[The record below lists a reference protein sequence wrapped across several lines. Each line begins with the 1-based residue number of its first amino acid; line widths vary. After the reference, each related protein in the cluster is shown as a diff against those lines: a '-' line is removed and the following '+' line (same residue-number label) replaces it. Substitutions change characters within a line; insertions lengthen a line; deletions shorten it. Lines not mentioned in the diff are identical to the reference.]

1 MAGRVFGMDV
11 KRIEDPRLLTG
22 HGRYVD
28 DFHLPGMVQAAFV
41 RSSHAHALVKGID
54 AARATALPGV
64 IAVWRLGDFG
74 AEYSKKPLAVTIP
87 HPMLKQPFTQTP
99 LATDEVCFVGE
110 PIAIVL
116 AESRYIAEDAVAM
129 IEVDYEP
136 LPAVSDCLAAL
147 APDAPRVHRNSPDNV
162 VGRVR
167 ANFGDVEAAFAN
179 APHVFKE
186 THRQH
191 RGGPHSMET
200 RGVLAS
206 YDGATDLLTV
216 WNSTQSP
223 YNARRFLAAHLG
235 RDEHKVRVIAP
246 DVGGGFGPKAA
257 YYAEDVAIPLAA
269 MKLGRPVKWI
279 EDRREHFL
287 TTNQQRD
294 SIWRMEVAADD
305 RGKVLGVRGH
315 VTVDNG
321 AYVPYGILLAISSLG
336 PLPGPYALPA
346 LDVTVESV
354 FTNAVA
360 TSPVRGAGRPNAAY
374 TLERLMDL
382 VARELKL
389 DRADVRRRNFVQRD
403 QFPYATGMKARDGS
417 PVSYDSGD
425 YGAVLDKALAL
436 ADYANF
442 PQRQAAARA
451 EGRWLGIGVSSCNED
466 TGMGPYEGA
475 TVRVTREGKI
485 LVQTGAAAQGQG
497 LHTILA
503 QIAAEALG
511 VELDQVTVESADT
524 ANFPLGVAT
533 VGSRV
538 AVTAGSSAHLAAME
552 VRAKALKLAA
562 ATLEVAEQDLVIEKG
577 VVHPVGVPDMKVTL
591 AELAAKLISVLA
603 VPVPKGFAPGLEAT
617 SYYSAV
623 QPAYA
628 SGSQAVEVE
637 IDVETG
643 AVELLRYSVAHD
655 CGTLINPGLVD
666 GQILGGV
673 VHGIGNALFERMIYD
688 ESGQPLTTNYGEYLL
703 PTATEVP
710 RIALAHH
717 ETPSPL
723 NPLGIK
729 GAGEGGTIPAAA
741 AIVSAVENALEPLGL
756 RLTDHPLSPQRLLEL
771 IDAARTKPGAAA

>member
-22 HGRYVD
+22 RGRYVD
-28 DFHLPGMVQAAFV
+28 DIHLPGMVEAAFL

-54 AARATALPGV
+54 ARRALELPGV
-64 IAVWRLGDFG
+64 HAVWRLGDFG
-74 AEYSKKPLAVTIP
+74 AEYLKKPLAVTIP
-87 HPMLKQPFTQTP
+87 HPAVKQPFTQFP
-99 LATDEVCFVGE
+99 LAPDEVCFVGE

-116 AESRYIAEDAVAM
+116 ADSRYIAEDAVGL

-136 LPAVSDCLAAL
+136 LPAIADCLKAL
-147 APDAPRVHRNSPDNV
+147 EADAPRAHKGAPDNV
-162 VGRVR
+162 VGRLRV
-167 ANFGDVEAAFAN
+167 NFGDVEKAFAT

-186 THRQH
+186 TNRQH

-206 YDGATDLLTV
+206 HDAAADLLTV
-216 WNSTQSP
+216 WSSTQSP

-235 RDEHKVRVIAP
+235 RDEHSVRVIAP

-257 YYAEDVAIPLAA
+257 YYAEDVAVPLAA

-287 TTNQQRD
+287 TANQQRD
-294 SIWRMEVAADD
+294 SIWRMEVAADA

-315 VTVDNG
+315 VVVDNG
-321 AYVPYGILLAISSLG
+321 AYVPYGILLAMSSLN

-346 LDVTVESV
+346 LDVTAEAV

-389 DRADVRRRNFVQRD
+389 DRAEVRRRNLVQRD

-417 PVSYDSGD
+417 PLSYDSGD
-425 YGAVLDKALAL
+425 YVAVLDKALAL
-436 ADYANF
+436 GDYASF
-442 PQRQAAARA
+442 PARQAEARRA
-451 EGRWLGIGVSSCNED
+451 GRWLGIGVASCNED

-475 TVRVTREGKI
+475 TVRVTREGKVV
-485 LVQTGAAAQGQG
+485 VQTGAAAQGQG

-503 QIAAEALG
+503 QVAAEALG
-511 VELDQVTVESADT
+511 VELANVTVSSADT

-538 AVTAGSSAHLAAME
+538 AVTASASTHLAAME

-562 ATLEVAEQDLVIEKG
+562 ATLEVAEQDLVIENG
-577 VVHPVGVPDMKVTL
+577 IVHPVGVPDMKLSL

-603 VPVPKGFAPGLEAT
+603 VPVPRGFTPGLEAT
-617 SYYSAV
+617 AYYDAV
-623 QPAYA
+623 RPTYA
-628 SGSQAVEVE
+628 AGSQVVEVE
-637 IDVETG
+637 VDIETG
-643 AVELLRYSVAHD
+643 GVKLLRYSVAHD
-655 CGTLINPGLVD
+655 CGVVINPGLVD
-666 GQILGGV
+666 GQVIGGI

-688 ESGQPLTTNYGEYLL
+688 EGGQPLTTNYGEYLL

-710 RIALAHH
+710 RIALAHL

-723 NPLGIK
+723 NPLGVK

-741 AIVSAVENALEPLGL
+741 GIVSAIENALEPLGL
-756 RLTDHPLSPQRLLEL
+756 RLTDHPIGPQSLLEA
-771 IDAARTKPGAAA
+771 IDAAQSKSGATA